1 MRFVFASALAA
12 AALATGAA
20 AAPVAAPA
28 PVAFVRAIPLDLAH
42 EAANAALEAC
52 RAQGAH
58 PTVGI
63 MDPFGQLKFFMV
75 DDGATLI
82 GQKAVMKT
90 MYLALM
96 LPASTMATYT
106 RNEVADAR
114 EIGPSAGVFERIA
127 PGKAL
132 NQPGAIPI
140 TVDAPGAAPG
150 APPRKVVVG
159 AIGVSGATTYEM
171 NDACAKA
178 GIAKIQDRL
187 K

>member
-1 MRFVFASALAA
+1 MKTALKGVLAA
-12 AALATGAA
+12 ACLFPAIGY
-20 AAPVAAPA
+20 AAPA
-28 PVAFVRAIPLDLAH
+28 PTPAPASGPVAFVKSIPLDLAQ
-42 EAANAALEAC
+42 EAANAAMADC
-52 RAQGAH
+52 RRQGAH

-63 MDPFGQLKFFMV
+63 MDTFGELKLLLV
-75 DDGATLI
+75 DDNASLI
-82 GQKAVMKT
+82 GQKAVIKT

-127 PGKAL
+127 PGKPL

-140 TVDAPGAAPG
+140 TVN
-150 APPRKVVVG
+150 KVVVG
-159 AIGVSGATTYEM
+159 SIGVSGALTYEM

-187 K
+187 N